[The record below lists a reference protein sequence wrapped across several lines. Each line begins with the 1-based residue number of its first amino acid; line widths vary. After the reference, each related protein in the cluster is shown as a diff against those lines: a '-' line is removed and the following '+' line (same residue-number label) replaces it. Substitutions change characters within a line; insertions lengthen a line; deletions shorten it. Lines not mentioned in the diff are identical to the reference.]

1 MVVMGIIGSAA
12 LAPANGGSVVVMGI
26 IGSAVLTLAIGG
38 PVVGTDWPYIS
49 RTGDV
54 DGPAALTLADC
65 GSVVVTDWPPASSDT
80 LDSVDDRAGVVEVGS
95 PP

>member
-1 MVVMGIIGSAA
+1 MVVPGITGTAALAPANSGSMVVMGIIGT
-12 LAPANGGSVVVMGI
+12 
-26 IGSAVLTLAIGG
+26 AVLTLAIGG

-54 DGPAALTLADC
+54 DGPAALTLADG

-80 LDSVDDRAGVVEVGS
+80 LGSVGDRAGVVGVGS